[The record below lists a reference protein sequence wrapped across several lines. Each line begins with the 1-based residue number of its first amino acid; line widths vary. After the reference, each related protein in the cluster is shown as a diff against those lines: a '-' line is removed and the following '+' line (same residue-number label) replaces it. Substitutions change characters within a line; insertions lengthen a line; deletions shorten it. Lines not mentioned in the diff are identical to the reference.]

1 MHKVSIRSKL
11 TPDQVFTIPNIL
23 SFFRLLLIPLIVFL
37 YVGKE
42 LYGWTLVVLII
53 SLVTDI
59 IDGLVARKLNMVT
72 DFGKFIDPVADK
84 LTQLAVLFCL
94 VTRFPL
100 MWIPI
105 SIMLLKEILQFALR
119 FVVFR
124 YTGEVHSAEWHGK
137 VATFLIYVMMSLHV
151 IWYRITDVV
160 STLTI
165 TITSLS
171 MLLSCVLYTIS
182 SAVIIINIKRRKKIK
197 SNLIINKQ

>member
-11 TPDQVFTIPNIL
+11 TPHQVFTIPNIL

-151 IWYRITDVV
+151 IWYGITDVV

-182 SAVIIINIKRRKKIK
+182 SAVIIINIKRRKKDK
-197 SNLIINKQ
+197 EQLNN

>member
-1 MHKVSIRSKL
+1 
-11 TPDQVFTIPNIL
+11 
-23 SFFRLLLIPLIVFL
+23 L

-151 IWYRITDVV
+151 IWYGITDVV

-182 SAVIIINIKRRKKIK
+182 SAVIIINIKRRKKDK
-197 SNLIINKQ
+197 EQLNN

>member
-11 TPDQVFTIPNIL
+11 TTDQVFTIPNIL

-105 SIMLLKEILQFALR
+105 RIMLLKEILQFALR

-151 IWYRITDVV
+151 IWYGITDVV

-182 SAVIIINIKRRKKIK
+182 SAVIIINIKRRKKDK
-197 SNLIINKQ
+197 EQLNN

>member
-11 TPDQVFTIPNIL
+11 APDQVFTIPNIL

-151 IWYRITDVV
+151 IWYGITDVV

-182 SAVIIINIKRRKKIK
+182 SAVIIINIKRRKKDK
-197 SNLIINKQ
+197 EQLNN

>member
-11 TPDQVFTIPNIL
+11 TTDQVFTIPNIL

-59 IDGLVARKLNMVT
+59 IDGLVARKINMVT

-151 IWYRITDVV
+151 IWYGITDVV

-182 SAVIIINIKRRKKIK
+182 SAVIIINIKRRKKDK
-197 SNLIINKQ
+197 EQLNN

>member
-11 TPDQVFTIPNIL
+11 TTDQVFTIPNIL

-105 SIMLLKEILQFALR
+105 NIMLLKEILQFALR

-182 SAVIIINIKRRKKIK
+182 SAVIIINIKRRKKDK
-197 SNLIINKQ
+197 EQLNN

>member
-1 MHKVSIRSKL
+1 MHKVGIRSKL

-119 FVVFR
+119 FVMFR

-182 SAVIIINIKRRKKIK
+182 SAVIIINIKRRKKDK
-197 SNLIINKQ
+197 EQLNN

>member
-1 MHKVSIRSKL
+1 
-11 TPDQVFTIPNIL
+11 
-23 SFFRLLLIPLIVFL
+23 
-37 YVGKE
+37 
-42 LYGWTLVVLII
+42 
-53 SLVTDI
+53 
-59 IDGLVARKLNMVT
+59 
-72 DFGKFIDPVADK
+72 
-84 LTQLAVLFCL
+84 
-94 VTRFPL
+94 

-151 IWYRITDVV
+151 IWYGITDVV

-182 SAVIIINIKRRKKIK
+182 SAVIIINIKRRKKDK
-197 SNLIINKQ
+197 EQLNN

>member
-11 TPDQVFTIPNIL
+11 TTDQVFTIPNIL

-182 SAVIIINIKRRKKIK
+182 SAVIIINIKRRKKDK
-197 SNLIINKQ
+197 EQLNN

>member
-11 TPDQVFTIPNIL
+11 TTDQVFTIPNIL

-151 IWYRITDVV
+151 IWYGITDVV

-182 SAVIIINIKRRKKIK
+182 SAVIIINIKRRKKDK
-197 SNLIINKQ
+197 EQLNN

>member
-11 TPDQVFTIPNIL
+11 TTDQVFTIPNIL

-84 LTQLAVLFCL
+84 LT
-94 VTRFPL
+94 
-100 MWIPI
+100 
-105 SIMLLKEILQFALR
+105 
-119 FVVFR
+119 
-124 YTGEVHSAEWHGK
+124 
-137 VATFLIYVMMSLHV
+137 
-151 IWYRITDVV
+151 
-160 STLTI
+160 
-165 TITSLS
+165 
-171 MLLSCVLYTIS
+171 
-182 SAVIIINIKRRKKIK
+182 
-197 SNLIINKQ
+197 

>member
-11 TPDQVFTIPNIL
+11 TTDQVFTIPNIL

-151 IWYRITDVV
+151 IWYGITDVV

-182 SAVIIINIKRRKKIK
+182 SAVIIINIKRRKKDK
-197 SNLIINKQ
+197 VQLNN

>member
-11 TPDQVFTIPNIL
+11 TTDQVFTIPNIL

-124 YTGEVHSAEWHGK
+124 YTGEAHSAEWHGK

-151 IWYRITDVV
+151 IWYGITDVV

-182 SAVIIINIKRRKKIK
+182 SAVIIINIKRRKKDK
-197 SNLIINKQ
+197 EQLNN